1 MANFSD
7 RIRSA
12 GAHVKGAYGAGKEYI
27 NQHQRDY
34 AGTHGN
40 LPSAKEYVT
49 SDAGRATA
57 RMAGG
62 TAINK
67 FLERGAKSGRS
78 GFLKTALFSFA
89 HIAFQGTMNRLRN
102 DQRVFE
108 NIAKVKRGDPE
119 VKQMSHTQL
128 REVWDHAHKYG
139 GPHADHIRQATTGEL
154 DRRQTQKNAEHVKG
168 LKSKHEAVAAHK
180 AEVRAHDY
188 AARESLRK
196 EAHQQRLQRLRE
208 THSVAQ
214 ASQYERAKAKIAAQE
229 ALNRTKAEGE
239 ASKTKGTRDR
249 QKSIRQTVREKEKL
263 QILKMNPSGSATVK
277 TKAGGTRTAS
287 KAEVQAS
294 RKSTPTKAR
303 TTGGVKVVA
312 HSRGARS
319 RR

>member
-7 RIRSA
+7 HIRNARS
-12 GAHVKGAYGAGKEYI
+12 HVSGAYAAGKEHL
-27 NQHQRDY
+27 NQHKRDY
-34 AGTHGN
+34 EGVHGD

-49 SDAGRATA
+49 SDAGRAAA

-67 FLERGAKSGRS
+67 FLERGVKSRRS
-78 GFLKTALFSFA
+78 GMLKTALFSFA
-89 HIAFQGTMNRLRN
+89 HTAFQGTMNRLKN
-102 DQRVFE
+102 DQRIFE

-119 VKQMSHTQL
+119 VKQMSHTKL

-154 DRRQTQKNAEHVKG
+154 DRRQAQKIAEHVKG
-168 LKSKHEAVAAHK
+168 LKLKHEAVAAHK
-180 AEVRAHDY
+180 AEVRAQDY
-188 AARESLRK
+188 AAREKLK
-196 EAHQQRLQRLRE
+196 NEAHQQRLQRLRE

-214 ASQYERAKAKIAAQE
+214 ASQYERAKAKIAAQD
-229 ALNRTKAEGE
+229 ALNRKKAEGE
-239 ASKTKGTRDR
+239 ASKTKGTRER
-249 QKSIRQTVREKEKL
+249 QKSIRQTIKEKGKL
-263 QILKMNPSGSATVK
+263 QIIKMNASGSATVK

-287 KAEVQAS
+287 KTEVQAS
-294 RKSTPTKAR
+294 RKSTPAKAR
-303 TTGGVKVVA
+303 TAGGVKVIA

>member
-7 RIRSA
+7 HIRNARS
-12 GAHVKGAYGAGKEYI
+12 HVGGAYAAGKEHL
-27 NQHQRDY
+27 NQHRRDY
-34 AGTHGN
+34 EGAHGN
-40 LPSAKEYVT
+40 LPSAKEYVA
-49 SDAGRATA
+49 SDAGRASA

-62 TAINK
+62 VAINK
-67 FLERGAKSGRS
+67 FLERGARSGRS
-78 GFLKTALFSFA
+78 GLLKTALFSFA
-89 HIAFQGTMNRLRN
+89 HIAFQGTMNRLKN

-108 NIAKVKRGDPE
+108 NIAKVRRGDPE
-119 VKQMSHTQL
+119 IKQMSHTHL
-128 REVWDHAHKYG
+128 REVWDHAQKYG
-139 GPHADHIRQATTGEL
+139 GPHADHIRETTRGEL
-154 DRRQTQKNAEHVKG
+154 DRRQTQKNDEHVRG
-168 LKSKHEAVAAHK
+168 LKSKHEAVSAHK
-180 AEVRAHDY
+180 ASVRAQDY
-188 AARESLRK
+188 AAREGLRK

-263 QILKMNPSGSATVK
+263 QIIKMNASGSATVK

-294 RKSTPTKAR
+294 RKASPAKAR
-303 TTGGVKVVA
+303 SAGGVKVVA